1 MGLSNLFRRKST
13 ATILNE
19 GGDGEHSGLNKVLTV
34 KDLTFFGIA
43 AIIGGGTFSAIG
55 NACFSGG
62 PGVVLLYVMC
72 AVACGFTAMCY
83 AEFASRVP
91 VSGSA
96 YTYAYVSFGE
106 IFAWIIGWAL
116 LMEYSIGNIYIAFSW
131 SGYFTN
137 LLETTGLHLPEWL
150 TINYKSAHAAF
161 EANKNGEGLLAWQN
175 APILGGLRI
184 IFDLPAVLI
193 NILITYLV
201 YKGTKESKNI
211 SNIMVYIKLS
221 IILLVIIVGA
231 FYIDINNWTPFMPNG
246 FGGVMGGVS
255 AVFFAYIGF
264 DAVSTLAE
272 ESKNPQRDL
281 PRGMIYSLVVCTVI
295 YIILALVI
303 TGMVSYQL
311 LGVSDPL
318 AEIFAL
324 KGVKWMLFIVSIAAV
339 VAMTS
344 VMLVF
349 QMGQPRIWMTMS
361 RDGLMPKRFSSI
373 HPKYKTPGFATI
385 ITGLV
390 VGVPIF
396 FTDETFVLD
405 FTSIG
410 TLFAFVLV
418 CGGVLMLS
426 PQSEAE
432 IAERQSKGKFRIPY
446 INSKFIFPIF
456 ILAAGVLIQYLFP
469 DFYSNTFSFSY
480 DTISTNL
487 PMLVFFLLCIVMS
500 ILSFAKNLS
509 LIPLLGLI
517 SCCYLLT
524 GMAVSNWKWFGI
536 WLAIGLVFYFSFGYK
551 NSKLSKEKA

>member
-1 MGLSNLFRRKST
+1 
-13 ATILNE
+13 
-19 GGDGEHSGLNKVLTV
+19 
-34 KDLTFFGIA
+34 
-43 AIIGGGTFSAIG
+43 
-55 NACFSGG
+55 
-62 PGVVLLYVMC
+62 
-72 AVACGFTAMCY
+72 
-83 AEFASRVP
+83 
-91 VSGSA
+91 
-96 YTYAYVSFGE
+96 
-106 IFAWIIGWAL
+106 
-116 LMEYSIGNIYIAFSW
+116 MEYSIGNIYIAFSW

-137 LLETTGLHLPEWL
+137 LLEGFNIHLPEWL

-161 EANKNGEGLLAWQN
+161 LESKSGEGILAWQN
-175 APILGGLRI
+175 APAIGSLKI

-201 YKGTKESKNI
+201 YKGTKESRNI
-211 SNIMVYIKLS
+211 SNAMVYIKLA
-221 IILLVIIVGA
+221 IIVLVIIVGA

-246 FGGVMGGVS
+246 FSGVMGGVS

-281 PRGMIYSLVVCTVI
+281 PRGMIYSLLICTVV
-295 YIILALVI
+295 YIILAFVI
-303 TGMVSYQL
+303 TGMVSYTL

-361 RDGLMPKRFSSI
+361 RDGLMPKKFSEI
-373 HPKYKTPGFATI
+373 HPKHKTPGFATI
-385 ITGLV
+385 VTGLV
-390 VGVPIF
+390 VGIPIF
-396 FTDETFVLD
+396 FTDENFVLD

-432 IAERQSKGKFRIPY
+432 LAERATKGKFRIPY
-446 INSKFIFPIF
+446 INSKYIFPAIVIGSVALIQNLFPTFFADTFNFNDDNFASNISMVVFF
-456 ILAAGVLIQYLFP
+456 ILCVVMAVL
-469 DFYSNTFSFSY
+469 TF
-480 DTISTNL
+480 
-487 PMLVFFLLCIVMS
+487 V
-500 ILSFAKNLS
+500 KNLS

-536 WLAIGLVFYFSFGYK
+536 WLLIGLVFYFAYGFK
-551 NSKLSKEKA
+551 NSKLNQ

>member
-1 MGLSNLFRRKST
+1 MLLSKLFRKKST
-13 ATILNE
+13 SVIVE
-19 GGDGEHSGLNKVLTV
+19 QGGDGEQHTGLHKVLNV
-34 KDLTFFGIA
+34 RDLTFFGIA

-62 PGVVLLYVMC
+62 PGVVFLYVIC
-72 AVACGFTAMCY
+72 AVACGFTALCY

-106 IFAWIIGWAL
+106 LFAWIIGWAL
-116 LMEYSIGNIYIAFSW
+116 IMEYSIGNIYIAFSW

-137 LLETTGLHLPEWL
+137 LLESFHLHLPEWL
-150 TINYKSAHAAF
+150 TINYKSAQDALL
-161 EANKNGEGLLAWQN
+161 ANKAGEGLTAWQT
-175 APILGGLRI
+175 APTLGGLRI
-184 IFDLPAVLI
+184 IFDLPAVVI
-193 NILITYLV
+193 NLLITYLV
-201 YKGTKESKNI
+201 YRGTKESKNF
-211 SNIMVYIKLS
+211 SNVMVYIKLA
-221 IILLVIIVGA
+221 IIVLVIAVGA
-231 FYIDINNWTPFMPNG
+231 FYIDIENWTPFMPNG

-281 PRGMIYSLVVCTVI
+281 PRGMIYSLVICTVV

-303 TGMVSYQL
+303 TGMVSYKL

-344 VMLVF
+344 VLLVF

-361 RDGLMPKRFSSI
+361 RDGLMPKKFSEI

-385 ITGLV
+385 VTGLV
-390 VGVPIF
+390 VGIPIF
-396 FTDETFVLD
+396 FTDENFVLD

-418 CGGVLMLS
+418 CGGVLLLS

-432 IAERQSKGKFRIPY
+432 LAERATKGKFRIPY
-446 INSKFIFPIF
+446 VNSKFIFPLIC
-456 ILAAGVLIQYLFP
+456 IGTIAVIQYYLPTYFSEVF
-469 DFYSNTFSFSY
+469 DFSG
-480 DTISTNL
+480 DKIATNL
-487 PMLVFFLLCIVMS
+487 PLMVFFILCVVMAV
-500 ILSFAKNLS
+500 IAFMKNLS

-524 GMAVSNWKWFGI
+524 GMAVSNWKWFGV
-536 WLAIGLVFYFSFGYK
+536 WLVIGLCVYFMYGFK
-551 NSKLSKEKA
+551 NSKLNKK